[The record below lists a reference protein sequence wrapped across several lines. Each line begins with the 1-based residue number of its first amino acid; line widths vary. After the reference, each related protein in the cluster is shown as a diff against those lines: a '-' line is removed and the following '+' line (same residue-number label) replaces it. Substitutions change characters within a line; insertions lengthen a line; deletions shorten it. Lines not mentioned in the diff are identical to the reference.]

1 MSASPE
7 VRYPNVYGIN
17 ISTHNEL
24 VAHNRSADEV
34 ATFIKA
40 DWVLFQDLE
49 DLEDCVRELNP
60 ALKEFE
66 NSVFSGCYVTCDDE
80 ESVATS
86 SEQGSPRPGAKTPL
100 SRVSPALLNNPLAV
114 VARSSPYW
122 HTRFRYSR
130 HRFFGAAARRAARS
144 RSPSGGT
151 AAPSGG
157 AGRSF
162 H

>member
-1 MSASPE
+1 M
-7 VRYPNVYGIN
+7 YGIN

-100 SRVSPALLNNPLAV
+100 SRVSPE
-114 VARSSPYW
+114 
-122 HTRFRYSR
+122 
-130 HRFFGAAARRAARS
+130 AA
-144 RSPSGGT
+144 
-151 AAPSGG
+151 
-157 AGRSF
+157 
-162 H
+162 

>member
-1 MSASPE
+1 MHLVSFNVFRTLGFPDTTVLKPE
-7 VRYPNVYGIN
+7 HFLRHKPLLQ
-17 ISTHNEL
+17 E
-24 VAHNRSADEV
+24 
-34 ATFIKA
+34 A

-100 SRVSPALLNNPLAV
+100 SRVSPEA
-114 VARSSPYW
+114 S
-122 HTRFRYSR
+122 
-130 HRFFGAAARRAARS
+130 
-144 RSPSGGT
+144 
-151 AAPSGG
+151 
-157 AGRSF
+157 
-162 H
+162 